1 MTEKEMQDNNIG
13 ARPEESMEDFSALLE
28 ASFRKIRNGDMVTG
42 TLLSVS
48 EDWAMADIGSYMD
61 GVIPKEE
68 LLYDGESMEDFQPG
82 MQLQLRVRK
91 VDTREGQIYLS
102 RKEADKEA
110 VWDELERLRE
120 EETPAELKVL
130 RAVNGGLRVTWRGR
144 AQGFVPA
151 SQAADHYLEDLSSL
165 EGQTLSCAILEVRKD
180 KADFTAS
187 RRRVLEKEKQ
197 AARDRVFASLK
208 PGTRICGKV
217 VRLADFGAFVEI
229 EPGVDGLVHI
239 RDLSW
244 SRIKHPSELLRI
256 GDLVEVTVREVDA
269 ERQRISLSLKD
280 LKGDPWESLTLAV
293 GEYREGCRINHVIPG
308 GAFVT
313 VAEGIEGFLPVSEIS
328 DKKLRSAEDVLQE
341 GQEVTVRIVKID
353 PAARRLTVSL
363 REVSQE
369 PEEGAMPSRYEE
381 KEEATTGLG
390 SLLEGLDL

>member
-197 AARDRVFASLK
+197 AARDRVLASLK

-353 PAARRLTVSL
+353 PAARRMTVSL